1 MVLTSLIHFLFMKH
15 YISIDTVNAIKK
27 LYLSEAN
34 LHKTGG
40 ITPWSFKTYGVKFDG
55 GSSERHYL
63 EGPEEKITWFL
74 LQL

>member
-1 MVLTSLIHFLFMKH
+1 MKH
-15 YISIDTVNAIKK
+15 YISIDTVDSIRK
-27 LYLSEAN
+27 LYLSQAN
-34 LHKTGG
+34 LHLYKEGG
-40 ITPWSFKTYGVKFDG
+40 ITPWSLKTYGVKFDG